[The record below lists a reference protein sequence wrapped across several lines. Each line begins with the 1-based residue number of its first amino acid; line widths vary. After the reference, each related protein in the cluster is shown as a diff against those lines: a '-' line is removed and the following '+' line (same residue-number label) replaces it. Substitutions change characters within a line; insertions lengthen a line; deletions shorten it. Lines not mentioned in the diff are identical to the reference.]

1 MTQEEVLE
9 SMVNHDPLYIVD
21 CENFIYYVKQV
32 YIEGYQIFSTDE
44 EIQFILND
52 KDFYTSENKKTYAF
66 FLFKDKEECQKIV
79 DKYNNNPT
87 NKKRAEDWNSVE
99 TQKQLLELR
108 EIVIEIDNIN

>member
-9 SMVNHDPLYIVD
+9 AMVNRDPLYIVD
-21 CENFIYYVKQV
+21 CEAFIYYAKQV
-32 YIEGYQIFSTDE
+32 HIEGYEISSTDE
-44 EIQFILND
+44 EIQFILSD
-52 KDFYTSENKKTYAF
+52 KDFYTSGNEKTYAS

-87 NKKRAEDWNSVE
+87 NKKRAEEWNSVA

-108 EIVIEIDNIN
+108 EIAKEINNIN